1 MLHRMALRGTGA
13 HFLPVELLIGVFGV
27 RLGE

>member
-1 MLHRMALRGTGA
+1 MALRGTRA
-13 HFLPVELLIGVFGV
+13 HFLPLGLLIGVFGV